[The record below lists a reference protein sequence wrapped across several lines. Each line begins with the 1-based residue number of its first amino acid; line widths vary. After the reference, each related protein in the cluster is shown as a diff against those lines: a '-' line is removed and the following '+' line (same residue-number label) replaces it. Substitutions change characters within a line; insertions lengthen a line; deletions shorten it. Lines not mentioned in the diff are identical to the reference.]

1 MRLIINMIASYL
13 SWFIALVIVTIPKSS
28 HSSRFWSSISLLLVI
43 TLHALFHFSE
53 FVITSLP
60 IQTLFPFSTLT
71 EFECVKYLQMA
82 IPVVFLLFRLMS
94 EWRYVD
100 VESETIRFLT
110 TVSQNHQVSLS
121 LSLFHSPLSLLLLL
135 SQLIIN
141 SLQQISQ
148 QLSLHKLNQQETY
161 TSSYPSISPLP
172 PSLTVD
178 VKKLVEQMTLLEKES
193 SQISNQLRLV
203 SIASQKNSYWI
214 LFLLLFLGYQMISA
228 SDK

>member
-1 MRLIINMIASYL
+1 LSLSLSPPLSLDQTLSDETSRDLYNRFGPTGVEKNPRDDEMRLIINMIASYL

-121 LSLFHSPLSLLLLL
+121 LSFTHPSLSFSSSRSSSSTLFSKSPS
-135 SQLIIN
+135 N
-141 SLQQISQ
+141 SLFT
-148 QLSLHKLNQQETY
+148 N
-161 TSSYPSISPLP
+161 
-172 PSLTVD
+172 
-178 VKKLVEQMTLLEKES
+178 
-193 SQISNQLRLV
+193 
-203 SIASQKNSYWI
+203 
-214 LFLLLFLGYQMISA
+214 
-228 SDK
+228 